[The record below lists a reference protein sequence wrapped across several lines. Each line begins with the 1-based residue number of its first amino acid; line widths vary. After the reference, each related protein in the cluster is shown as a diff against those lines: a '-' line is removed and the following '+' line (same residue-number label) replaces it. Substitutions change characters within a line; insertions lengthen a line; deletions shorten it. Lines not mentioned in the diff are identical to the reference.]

1 MSKSAKK
8 AADQAEREKVHKR
21 YSNRREPDVIY
32 PAKKQVDFYDADI
45 HQRVAVYI
53 RVSTDN
59 LGQETSYELQK
70 NYYEEFVLKHPNW
83 KLVKIYADKGI
94 SGTSTKHRVELNQM
108 LADSRAGKIDLI
120 ITKSVSRLARNTV
133 DCITMVRNLAE
144 LRNPVGVFFE
154 SECIFSLNEDTN
166 MPLSFL
172 ASIAENES
180 RIRSRSMEVSLAQR
194 LNGGLPL
201 TPKLLGYSHDTDGK
215 LVINPDEAPT
225 VKLIFYMYLSGYS
238 SSHIAKTLEA
248 LGKRTFLGNSKWT
261 SGTVIQ
267 VLRNERHCGDVLTK
281 KTFTPDVISHK
292 SKKTRGERKQSL
304 YKGEHEAI
312 VSRDDYIAVQHMIN
326 NAKYGGKSILPELRV
341 IESGVLKGFVTISP
355 KWAGFKAADYL
366 QASMSVYTDDTY
378 YGQPA
383 EGDATFEVE
392 AGDFDLRGFEVTN
405 ASLFDANKRPY
416 VLFQSKTIKFNTD
429 CVRQFGKDSK
439 VELLIHPGLRKFAVR
454 RASKDSRQCV
464 QWSRPDDGKYYAKEI
479 PCTAFG
485 GTLFGSRETPVW
497 CMIYDSLDYKNE
509 ADIFANQMKHVRPLK
524 PYEIFMANI
533 EAGNEQQLVIKR
545 LVESY
550 SLSIGPTKA
559 YGVICAVATLERIY
573 TKYGYHVL
581 DRTLRLCVGTWEGD
595 IDSLG
600 ANVLAGVARMIVAF
614 GDQLRD
620 ETFKE
625 MVGFMSVRQL
635 SRIAKERGAGSL
647 CYAEAML
654 VAYNRKCK
662 YTLRMSKLHSG
673 KVAAEDDFVEEN
685 EEPLAD
691 DPVLVG

>member
-32 PAKKQVDFYDADI
+32 PAKKQVDFYDADV
-45 HQRVAVYI
+45 HQRVAVYV

-94 SGTSTKHRVELNQM
+94 SGTSTKHRAELNQM
-108 LADSRAGKIDLI
+108 LTDSRAGKIDLI

-201 TPKLLGYSHDTDGK
+201 TPKLLGYSHDADGK

-248 LGKRTFLGNSKWT
+248 LGKRT
-261 SGTVIQ
+261 
-267 VLRNERHCGDVLTK
+267 
-281 KTFTPDVISHK
+281 
-292 SKKTRGERKQSL
+292 
-304 YKGEHEAI
+304 
-312 VSRDDYIAVQHMIN
+312 
-326 NAKYGGKSILPELRV
+326 
-341 IESGVLKGFVTISP
+341 
-355 KWAGFKAADYL
+355 
-366 QASMSVYTDDTY
+366 
-378 YGQPA
+378 
-383 EGDATFEVE
+383 
-392 AGDFDLRGFEVTN
+392 
-405 ASLFDANKRPY
+405 
-416 VLFQSKTIKFNTD
+416 
-429 CVRQFGKDSK
+429 
-439 VELLIHPGLRKFAVR
+439 
-454 RASKDSRQCV
+454 
-464 QWSRPDDGKYYAKEI
+464 
-479 PCTAFG
+479 
-485 GTLFGSRETPVW
+485 
-497 CMIYDSLDYKNE
+497 
-509 ADIFANQMKHVRPLK
+509 
-524 PYEIFMANI
+524 
-533 EAGNEQQLVIKR
+533 
-545 LVESY
+545 
-550 SLSIGPTKA
+550 
-559 YGVICAVATLERIY
+559 
-573 TKYGYHVL
+573 
-581 DRTLRLCVGTWEGD
+581 
-595 IDSLG
+595 
-600 ANVLAGVARMIVAF
+600 LAGVAKMVVAF

-625 MVGFMSVRQL
+625 KVGFMSVRQL

-647 CYAEAML
+647 GYAEAML

-662 YTLRMSKLHSG
+662 YTLRMTKLHSG
-673 KVAAEDDFVEEN
+673 KVAVADDFVEEN

-691 DPVLVG
+691 DPVLEE

>member
-32 PAKKQVDFYDADI
+32 PAKKQVDFYAADI
-45 HQRVAVYI
+45 HQRVAVYV

-108 LADSRAGKIDLI
+108 LTDSRAGKIDLI

-201 TPKLLGYSHDTDGK
+201 TPKLLGYSHDADGK

-267 VLRNERHCGDVLTK
+267 VLRNERHCGDVLTR

-292 SKKTRGERKQSL
+292 SKKNRGERQQSL

-383 EGDATFEVE
+383 ESDATFEVA

-405 ASLFDANKRPY
+405 SSLFDANKRPY
-416 VLFQSKTIKFNTD
+416 VLFQSKQIKFSTD
-429 CVRQFGKDSK
+429 CVRQFGKDNK
-439 VELLIHPGLRKFAVR
+439 VELLIHPGLRKLAVR

-485 GTLFGSRETPVW
+485 GTLFELLDWETDFKFRA
-497 CMIYDSLDYKNE
+497 YGRLLQNEGDSVF
-509 ADIFANQMKHVRPLK
+509 IFDLSEP
-524 PYEIFMANI
+524 EIFI
-533 EAGNEQQLVIKR
+533 Q
-545 LVESY
+545 SY
-550 SLSIGPTKA
+550 LMTGTDSPISGDGELSP
-559 YGVICAVATLERIY
+559 L
-573 TKYGYHVL
+573 
-581 DRTLRLCVGTWEGD
+581 
-595 IDSLG
+595 
-600 ANVLAGVARMIVAF
+600 
-614 GDQLRD
+614 
-620 ETFKE
+620 
-625 MVGFMSVRQL
+625 SV
-635 SRIAKERGAGSL
+635 
-647 CYAEAML
+647 
-654 VAYNRKCK
+654 
-662 YTLRMSKLHSG
+662 SG
-673 KVAAEDDFVEEN
+673 KRVRAV
-685 EEPLAD
+685 PKKLAD
-691 DPVLVG
+691 RFGSDFYSHRLTSSSPELQSEDAWKLWLEGQLFETGEKLQVTKFDEMQRFIAEQLAPIKQMEEVDFNA

>member
-45 HQRVAVYI
+45 HQRVAVYV

-248 LGKRTFLGNSKWT
+248 LGTRTFLGNSKWT

-267 VLRNERHCGDVLTK
+267 VLRNERHCGDVLTR

-292 SKKTRGERKQSL
+292 SKKNRGERQQSL

-312 VSRDDYIAVQHMIN
+312 VS
-326 NAKYGGKSILPELRV
+326 
-341 IESGVLKGFVTISP
+341 
-355 KWAGFKAADYL
+355 
-366 QASMSVYTDDTY
+366 
-378 YGQPA
+378 
-383 EGDATFEVE
+383 
-392 AGDFDLRGFEVTN
+392 
-405 ASLFDANKRPY
+405 
-416 VLFQSKTIKFNTD
+416 
-429 CVRQFGKDSK
+429 
-439 VELLIHPGLRKFAVR
+439 
-454 RASKDSRQCV
+454 
-464 QWSRPDDGKYYAKEI
+464 
-479 PCTAFG
+479 
-485 GTLFGSRETPVW
+485 GSRETPVW

-581 DRTLRLCVGTWEGD
+581 DRTLRLCVGPWEGD

-600 ANVLAGVARMIVAF
+600 ANVLAGVARMVVAF

-625 MVGFMSVRQL
+625 RVGFMSVRQL

-662 YTLRMSKLHSG
+662 YTLRMTKLHSG

-691 DPVLVG
+691 DPVLEE

>member
-1 MSKSAKK
+1 MGCFSHVFLLSISHDSGELGIFKS
-8 AADQAEREKVHKR
+8 DRNR
-21 YSNRREPDVIY
+21 YSLASP
-32 PAKKQVDFYDADI
+32 
-45 HQRVAVYI
+45 
-53 RVSTDN
+53 
-59 LGQETSYELQK
+59 
-70 NYYEEFVLKHPNW
+70 
-83 KLVKIYADKGI
+83 I
-94 SGTSTKHRVELNQM
+94 SGFALISACCVFENYFPALSAMPQM
-108 LADSRAGKIDLI
+108 LTDSRAGKIDLI

-154 SECIFSLNEDTN
+154 SECIFSLNEDTS

-201 TPKLLGYSHDTDGK
+201 TPKLLGYSHDADGK

-248 LGKRTFLGNSKWT
+248 LGKTTFLGNTKWT

-267 VLRNERHCGDVLTK
+267 VLRNERHCGDVLTR
-281 KTFTPDVISHK
+281 KTWTPDVISHK
-292 SKKTRGERKQSL
+292 SKKNRGERQQSL

-383 EGDATFEVE
+383 EGDATFEVA

-405 ASLFDANKRPY
+405 SSLFDANKRPY
-416 VLFQSKTIKFNTD
+416 VLFQSKQIKFSTD
-429 CVRQFGKDSK
+429 CVRQFGKDNK
-439 VELLIHPGLRKFAVR
+439 VELLIHPGLRKLAVR

-485 GTLFGSRETPVW
+485 GTLFELLDWETDFKFRA
-497 CMIYDSLDYKNE
+497 Y
-509 ADIFANQMKHVRPLK
+509 ADTDEEP
-524 PYEIFMANI
+524 
-533 EAGNEQQLVIKR
+533 
-545 LVESY
+545 VESMQETLPLIKIPPMHDPDAEIAGLTLTVP
-550 SLSIGPTKA
+550 SWVSSI
-559 YGVICAVATLERIY
+559 ER
-573 TKYGYHVL
+573 
-581 DRTLRLCVGTWEGD
+581 
-595 IDSLG
+595 
-600 ANVLAGVARMIVAF
+600 ARNNADMNAAS
-614 GDQLRD
+614 
-620 ETFKE
+620 T
-625 MVGFMSVRQL
+625 S
-635 SRIAKERGAGSL
+635 AK
-647 CYAEAML
+647 
-654 VAYNRKCK
+654 
-662 YTLRMSKLHSG
+662 SKLEEALLSLQE
-673 KVAAEDDFVEEN
+673 KVSEMLSEIREVD
-685 EEPLAD
+685 
-691 DPVLVG
+691 